1 LRNSS
6 YGKTLDDS
14 QSINT
19 GGDSSSTLPSSRRAE
34 SVSSSSSSGSSS
46 SNSITDF
53 NIGIGGYYQHP
64 GYLHND
70 DDEETSTE
78 FETDL
83 TGEGG
88 RNRNNDYNDYD
99 TKPRLVLANPDNSED
114 SD

>member
-1 LRNSS
+1 MTRRVLIQAVIHHLHR
-6 YGKTLDDS
+6 LV
-14 QSINT
+14 QEE
-19 GGDSSSTLPSSRRAE
+19 PSLFL
-34 SVSSSSSSGSSS
+34 SSSSSGSSS

-70 DDEETSTE
+70 DDEERSTE

-88 RNRNNDYNDYD
+88 RNRNNYYDDYD
-99 TKPRLVLANPDNSED
+99 TKPNTQYLLTLITLKIAIK
-114 SD
+114 